1 MTLRSIIVWIVTLSV
16 LAIVIPSWA
25 VSEDGAP
32 RVIGLWRLAATMP
45 AGVVAH
51 EVLVPPS
58 KQIQYWLTPDQTV
71 TVSREPHPSRKLRKG
86 VWSQR
91 GNRLLVSWE
100 DGSALDLVIVRAT
113 RDGLILAGF
122 DLRPIWYR
130 FSRVF

>member
-1 MTLRSIIVWIVTLSV
+1 MTVRSIVVLTSALS
-16 LAIVIPSWA
+16 LITT
-25 VSEDGAP
+25 VSLSSSVAEDEAP
-32 RVIGLWRLAATMP
+32 CVIGLWRLVAAMP

-51 EVLVPPS
+51 EALVPPS
-58 KQIQYWLTPDQTV
+58 DQLQYWFTQDQTV
-71 TVSREPHPSRKLRKG
+71 TVSREPHPTRKLKKG

-113 RDGLILAGF
+113 RNGLIVAGF